1 MSLQTGSLDLKS
13 AKAAY
18 EVANGKASQEDLAI
32 VNTAVA
38 AAQDT
43 IDDIDTLINGGYV
56 LEITSPYDNSE
67 LSYNKS
73 QFYEAVEGVYGVYTF
88 GYDGADWRY
97 NGSVIDL
104 ADYGLKVITA
114 MPESGDEISINLVN
128 VGGAINDLTQSISEI
143 SSTVDANENKA
154 ASDLESAQAELMAA
168 IEGQSAALSEA
179 QASIRTIST
188 KTASM
193 GYSDDYGLVLY
204 GKDADASTG
213 YKLQLAAGAINFIN
227 GALGNAADIKAT
239 LAADINTGQVFMIIN
254 DAIINNQL
262 KFGNF
267 AFIPRSNG
275 NMALKYIG

>member
-1 MSLQTGSLDLKS
+1 MSI
-13 AKAAY
+13 KA
-18 EVANGKASQEDLAI
+18 VAELELNSIDDKASQEDFELAMD
-32 VNTAVA
+32 TAA
-38 AAQDT
+38 AAQVSV
-43 IDDIDTLINGGYV
+43 DDIDLLINGGYV
-56 LEITSPYDNSE
+56 TEITS
-67 LSYNKS
+67 SYGDDEIRCDRS
-73 QFYEAVEGVYGVYTF
+73 SFYEAVDGVLGSYAF
-88 GYDGADWRY
+88 SYDGTDWRLEGNVVDLEQY
-97 NGSVIDL
+97 GIALEITPTSGDTFTIDL
-104 ADYGLKVITA
+104 VSVEGAMTDIT
-114 MPESGDEISINLVN
+114 
-128 VGGAINDLTQSISEI
+128 QQI
-143 SSTVDANENKA
+143 SSLSDTVEANEAKA
-154 ASDLESAQAELMAA
+154 ATDLESAQAELQAQ
-168 IEGQSAALSEA
+168 IDDNTGALSQA

-227 GALGNAADIKAT
+227 GGLGNAAAIKAT

-254 DAIINNQL
+254 DAVINNQL